1 MKKLIVFLLLF
12 LSIIGYSQVRHYE
25 YVSEIEDTMV
35 VINKTDLD
43 KINTAF
49 YRVGVLDSLNIV
61 NEIIISELNNKVKTI
76 SEIVDS
82 QEIILK
88 NKDEQINNIQL
99 KNKEILSDLE
109 GQLKRTNRKKVFW
122 ESTTGLSI
130 IAILFLVII

>member
-109 GQLKRTNRKKVFW
+109 GQLKRTNRKKVF
-122 ESTTGLSI
+122 
-130 IAILFLVII
+130 